1 MILAISFLAMDVVG
15 QTYSPMFGAQDVSPF
30 PVLEITFEE
39 LDVLSFVEN
48 KNFTLFKSE
57 GGSYTPVISLST
69 EIPPVNPWENS
80 IPTDP
85 RLVIEGEKL
94 IINLS
99 GEVLEAGTTYGLYGA
114 PGALLVNGNPFGDLA
129 YYPPVWLFT
138 IEPAIIKPLPTVYT
152 PLQGAPSAPTNQP
165 LSLQFDIDIQA
176 GSGSLEIWEDGGLAA
191 WASYDQTDFG
201 TELTIVA
208 NNTLNITLPL
218 DFDEGTSYYV
228 LIDPGFVESTENVA
242 FDGFTTSSDWDF
254 TTVYLPLD
262 PPTLSPIN
270 GGTGVLRNSIL
281 DVTFDKDIEFGAGGT
296 IEIYNGA
303 TQEKLFNKNSA
314 NVSIVT
320 NNTLR
325 IDLSGSPLNT
335 YAALYDIRISSG
347 FIKRIGSEV
356 YFAGF
361 DAGEWSFTTEE
372 APIPADPPY
381 VVANGYSPDA
391 GSVEVSRA
399 PSISVQFDKPIVW
412 GTGGMFFIRK
422 VTGGQAAVT
431 VSPGQVGATISSDK
445 LSIVFTSPLLEY
457 GTQYYIEIT
466 NDFVRAFEGAVPF
479 PGIGLSDGWTF
490 TTETAPP
497 AWVDGYPNI
506 SNQTVDGFQLDVWAD
521 VTGAF
526 YGVLTQSSTQPTAEQ
541 IAQGQNSGG
550 SAARIA
556 FNQGVNSIETFS
568 SISIDFND
576 NAFWG
581 QSCFLHLV
589 YLSAGTYPKYGEIKT
604 IEIDRII
611 PTVEKT
617 YPANNSMVF
626 PAPDA
631 IEITF
636 SELVVGTNGEALS
649 DAYFS
654 LVQNSSPE
662 APIQFTVSVSAE
674 GERTVATL
682 RPTTVLMDNT
692 AYTLTIKTVY
702 DLSGNSSAASTISF
716 ETDGVAQ
723 WTGSSSSSWTDAA
736 NWGGTLPVDGKSVL
750 IPGGLS
756 NYPLITS
763 ETINVH
769 NLTIAPGAVL
779 SHSGGTINVSG
790 LFHLQ
795 SSSDVNASYINTG
808 GDLNATP
815 DSIRVDQVISNPN
828 VTYHIS
834 SPVLD
839 ATQLSIGSTQVVYFF
854 NNSTGAWESNMNNPL
869 TPGVGYIT
877 RSNNNLQFRGDL
889 NFSSFSLP
897 ISRSTKG
904 FGWNLIGN
912 PYTAMLDFS
921 KMINDNVEPTFWLW
935 QNERGIY
942 GTMNFE
948 SEVFINL
955 NSNFIPSNH
964 AFFVKVKTGVDS
976 TNISFSPDYLSAN
989 TTTYLKSG
997 QVSNVDQLKLAAVS
1011 GLVED
1016 ETAIAF
1022 ISSAS
1027 EGVDKYD
1034 SEKYL
1039 GGSTNVLE
1047 LFSLV
1052 GNTRLAI
1059 NGMPLDETA
1068 TIPLGYS
1075 TKTAG
1080 NYSIKLNT
1088 NTTESRLF
1096 LHDKVAEV
1104 TEELLAGSEYSFN
1117 VASSETNHSRFSL
1130 VVERVLTGES
1140 PKVKNVDGLRA
1151 MVKDRKLSVLVSS
1164 SMLGAEYYVVDMGG
1178 RLLIKGIFTEEGMV
1192 DLGQLPIGSYVIQSF
1207 NRAVNLQE
1215 RQKIVVY

>member
-1 MILAISFLAMDVVG
+1 MKTHILKTWLIAGLSLFAISTAWG
-15 QTYSPMFGAQDVSPF
+15 QTVTYSPSIGATGVSVSP
-30 PVLEITFEE
+30 
-39 LDVLSFVEN
+39 VLSIEFDGAITIGSGNIYVYEEDVDGFYLSISSMTNPRPPVTTTINPILSVDSEN
-48 KNFTLFKSE
+48 K
-57 GGSYTPVISLST
+57 
-69 EIPPVNPWENS
+69 
-80 IPTDP
+80 
-85 RLVIEGEKL
+85 
-94 IINLS
+94 
-99 GEVLEAGTTYGLYGA
+99 
-114 PGALLVNGNPFGDLA
+114 
-129 YYPPVWLFT
+129 
-138 IEPAIIKPLPTVYT
+138 
-152 PLQGAPSAPTNQP
+152 
-165 LSLQFDIDIQA
+165 
-176 GSGSLEIWEDGGLAA
+176 
-191 WASYDQTDFG
+191 
-201 TELTIVA
+201 
-208 NNTLNITLPL
+208 
-218 DFDEGTSYYV
+218 
-228 LIDPGFVESTENVA
+228 
-242 FDGFTTSSDWDF
+242 
-254 TTVYLPLD
+254 
-262 PPTLSPIN
+262 TLS
-270 GGTGVLRNSIL
+270 
-281 DVTFDKDIEFGAGGT
+281 
-296 IEIYNGA
+296 
-303 TQEKLFNKNSA
+303 
-314 NVSIVT
+314 
-320 NNTLR
+320 
-325 IDLSGSPLNT
+325 IDLSGHTLPYDKTIYVSIDGSVISVGGTQWNTLNPGDWSV
-335 YAALYDIRISSG
+335 LSS
-347 FIKRIGSEV
+347 
-356 YFAGF
+356 
-361 DAGEWSFTTEE
+361 WSFTTEAAPQPLTATLSPVDNALNVPISTPNFVLTFSENVELAGANFYVELFENGVSKEVQSVGVNNILNNKISLSFNYPRQYAKEYSITIPANAIKSVATGALFTGLSAGQWSFTTE
-372 APIPADPPY
+372 AEPITADPPY
-381 VVANGYSPDA
+381 VVANGYSPAA
-391 GSVEVSRA
+391 GADEVSRNPILQLTFNENIA
-399 PSISVQFDKPIVW
+399 KGSSGYLRIYSSLTNEELFIIPRSQAVVNANVLSVSLSNTTLDYNTEYYVLID
-412 GTGGMFFIRK
+412 
-422 VTGGQAAVT
+422 
-431 VSPGQVGATISSDK
+431 PGFVKSVATD
-445 LSIVFTSPLLEY
+445 V
-457 GTQYYIEIT
+457 
-466 NDFVRAFEGAVPF
+466 DF
-479 PGIGLSDGWTF
+479 PGISNTAEWYF

-497 AWVDGYPNI
+497 AWVDGYPSI
-506 SNQTVDGFQLDVWAD
+506 SNQTVDDFQLDVLAD

-541 IAQGQNSGG
+541 IAQGQNSVG

-556 FNQGVNSIETFS
+556 FNQVVNSIETFS
-568 SISIDFND
+568 SIDVDFND
-576 NAFWG
+576 QTLLG
-581 QSCFLHLV
+581 QSYFLHLV
-589 YLSAGTYPKYGEIKT
+589 YRSGGTYPKYGEIKT

-617 YPANNSMVF
+617 YPANNLMVF

-636 SELVVGTNGEALS
+636 SELVVGTNGEALN

-654 LVQNSSPE
+654 LVQNSNPE
-662 APIQFTVSVSAE
+662 IPIQFTVSVSAE

-692 AYTLTIKTVY
+692 AYTLTINTVY
-702 DLSGNSSAASTISF
+702 DLSDNPSAASTISF
-716 ETDGVAQ
+716 ETDGIAQ

-736 NWGGTLPVDGKSVL
+736 NWGGTLPVVGKSVL

-756 NYPLITS
+756 NYPLINS

-808 GDLNATP
+808 GVLNATA

-854 NNSTGAWESNMNNPL
+854 NNFTGAWESNMNIPL

-897 ISRSTKG
+897 IYRSTKG

-921 KMINDNVEPTFWLW
+921 KMINDDIEPTFWLW
-935 QNERGIY
+935 QNESGIY

-964 AFFVKVKTGVDS
+964 AFFVKVKTGVES
-976 TNISFSPDYLSAN
+976 TNISFSPAFLSAN

-1016 ETAIAF
+1016 ETAFAF

-1027 EGVDKYD
+1027 NGVDKYD

-1039 GGSTNVLE
+1039 GRSANVLE

-1059 NGMPLDETA
+1059 NGMPLDKTV

-1096 LHDKVAEV
+1096 LRDDVAKV
-1104 TEELLAGSEYSFN
+1104 TKELLAGSAYSFN
-1117 VASSETNHSRFSL
+1117 VASPETNHSRFSL

-1140 PKVKNVDGLRA
+1140 PKVKNADGLRA

-1178 RLLIKGIFTEEGMV
+1178 RLLIKGIFIEEGMV